1 MEKLKSELKGEVIE
15 VITTFE
21 KEVKER
27 FSDSDLPKNIS
38 MFLLDNAVIE
48 VGKITVLAEY
58 IYRLLG
64 LERDDLTESGKILK
78 IFDWMMTRTDAIEV
92 IGRKQNQT
100 DLGLN

>member
-1 MEKLKSELKGEVIE
+1 VESKLKSEVMDVIQ
-15 VITTFE
+15 TFE

-38 MFLLDNAVIE
+38 MFLLDNAVME

-64 LERDDLTESGKILK
+64 IASDDLSESAKILK
-78 IFDWMMTRTDAIEV
+78 IFDWMMTQTNAIEV
-92 IGRKQNQT
+92 IGRKLNET

>member
-1 MEKLKSELKGEVIE
+1 MESKLKSEVMDVIQ
-15 VITTFE
+15 TFE

-38 MFLLDNAVIE
+38 MFLLDNAVME

-64 LERDDLTESGKILK
+64 IASDDLSESAKILK
-78 IFDWMMTRTDAIEV
+78 IFDWMMTQTNAIEV
-92 IGRKQNQT
+92 IGRKLNET